1 MPSSHLADT
10 KKILMLFAMLNT
22 MNIYKERRVDDKS
35 AENNDVEHDVVMMAD
50 FDTPLLHI
58 KR

>member
-1 MPSSHLADT
+1 
-10 KKILMLFAMLNT
+10 MLFAMLNT

>member
-1 MPSSHLADT
+1 MPSSHLTDT
-10 KKILMLFAMLNT
+10 QKILMLFAMLNT